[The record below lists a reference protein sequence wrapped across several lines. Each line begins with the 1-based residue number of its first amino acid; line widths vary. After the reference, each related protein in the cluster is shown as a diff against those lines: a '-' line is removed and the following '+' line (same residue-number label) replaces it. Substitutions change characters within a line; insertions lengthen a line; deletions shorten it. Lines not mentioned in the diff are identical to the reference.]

1 MASREYLHP
10 LAVRIWHWVHGLAIV
25 LLILTGFQ
33 LRFPDFF
40 KLFGTFKD
48 AVNLHNFFGF
58 LVLFDYFLWLGFYLA
73 RRELAKQYLPTRE
86 DLTIG
91 IPQQANYYFARYFFG
106 DPPPFEPSPEAKFN
120 SLQKTAYFGIMF
132 VMLPLQIIS
141 GILLWD
147 LETFHPIIERLGGVR
162 VVDAFHIILAYVFAA
177 FLLVHLYLATL
188 GHTFFSHFK
197 AMIVGYE
204 EVE

>member
-1 MASREYLHP
+1 
-10 LAVRIWHWVHGLAIV
+10 
-25 LLILTGFQ
+25 
-33 LRFPDFF
+33 
-40 KLFGTFKD
+40 
-48 AVNLHNFFGF
+48 
-58 LVLFDYFLWLGFYLA
+58 
-73 RRELAKQYLPTRE
+73 
-86 DLTIG
+86 
-91 IPQQANYYFARYFFG
+91 
-106 DPPPFEPSPEAKFN
+106 
-120 SLQKTAYFGIMF
+120 
-132 VMLPLQIIS
+132 MLPLQIIS
-141 GILLWD
+141 GVLLWD